1 MRKKD
6 DLIEENARLLD
17 ERDRM
22 MDYIR
27 RLERERYHL
36 RGLMMID
43 ALDEWFSE
51 GADAEPVQEDAPK
64 EIKVRG
70 FAPDNND
77 TNAKMK

>member
-1 MRKKD
+1 MRKS

-36 RGLMMID
+36 RGLMMIA

-51 GADAEPVQEDAPK
+51 EEGVEPVEEAPVPT
-64 EIKVRG
+64 EVKVRG
-70 FAPDNND
+70 FAPQENNGG
-77 TNAKMK
+77 K